1 MPMIK
6 AITSGIE
13 QAFAKF
19 NEQRARAEQE
29 RLTELQ
35 FAREMRNRVEP
46 GSPDFYYYNAIVK
59 RCGGF

>member
-6 AITSGIE
+6 AITSSVE
-13 QAFAKF
+13 
-19 NEQRARAEQE
+19 RAIANYNQKRIRAEEE

-35 FAREMRNRVEP
+35 FAREMRVRAEP

-59 RCGGF
+59 RCGGI

>member
-13 QAFAKF
+13 HAFAKY
-19 NEQRARAEQE
+19 NQQRIRAEQE

-35 FAREMRNRVEP
+35 FAREMRVRAEP

-59 RCGGF
+59 RCGGV